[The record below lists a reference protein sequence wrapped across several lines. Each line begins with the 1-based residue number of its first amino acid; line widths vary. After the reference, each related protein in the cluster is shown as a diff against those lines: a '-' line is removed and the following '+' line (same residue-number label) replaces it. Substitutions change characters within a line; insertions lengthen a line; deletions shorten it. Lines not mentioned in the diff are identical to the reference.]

1 MQGTRRL
8 QIRRSSI
15 DVETVAKSNNTSH
28 MFYEDMLSHREGI
41 RGAPIMEVL
50 RNNVKR
56 KNVESFL
63 HEVIEEVATHGNDH
77 IENPIQNN
85 ASGRESNVQEK
96 DVTDITV
103 VNISSVQ
110 GPKRQIVLWALQ
122 SWEARLERT
131 KNEYSPLV
139 HSHMWRK
146 VITPPT
152 ACTKCGYR
160 NSQRVTSMLWIAND
174 GTCLME
180 HIFEGSN
187 FQSCWNNRALK

>member
-85 ASGRESNVQEK
+85 ASGREGCDRYYCCQYKLCTRPKE
-96 DVTDITV
+96 TDSAMGTTELG
-103 VNISSVQ
+103 SSVGKDQ
-110 GPKRQIVLWALQ
+110 
-122 SWEARLERT
+122 E
-131 KNEYSPLV
+131 
-139 HSHMWRK
+139 
-146 VITPPT
+146 
-152 ACTKCGYR
+152 
-160 NSQRVTSMLWIAND
+160 
-174 GTCLME
+174 
-180 HIFEGSN
+180 
-187 FQSCWNNRALK
+187 